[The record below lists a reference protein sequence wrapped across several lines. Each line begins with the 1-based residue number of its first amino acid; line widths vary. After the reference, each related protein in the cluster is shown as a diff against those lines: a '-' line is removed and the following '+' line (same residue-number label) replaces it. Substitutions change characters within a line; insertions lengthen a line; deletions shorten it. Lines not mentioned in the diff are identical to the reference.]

1 MVNRSTS
8 QVLCSSTTK
17 LRVSLKHVVPHKTD
31 KSVAPQLERT
41 EQELL
46 KHERKLSSK
55 ARKLKLRADRKT
67 KQLSLVNWGYRYE
80 I

>member
-1 MVNRSTS
+1 MN
-8 QVLCSSTTK
+8 
-17 LRVSLKHVVPHKTD
+17 HVVPHKTHQA
-31 KSVAPQLERT
+31 VAPQLERT

-67 KQLSLVNWGYRYE
+67 KQFNSLVN
-80 I
+80 

>member
-1 MVNRSTS
+1 MGNRSTS

-17 LRVSLKHVVPHKTD
+17 LRVKRVMKHVVPHKTD
-31 KSVAPQLERT
+31 KSVTPQLERT

-67 KQLSLVNWGYRYE
+67 KQLSLVN
-80 I
+80 

>member
-1 MVNRSTS
+1 M
-8 QVLCSSTTK
+8 
-17 LRVSLKHVVPHKTD
+17 KHVVPHKTD

-41 EQELL
+41 EQEVL

-67 KQLSLVNWGYRYE
+67 KQLSWVN
-80 I
+80 

>member
-1 MVNRSTS
+1 M
-8 QVLCSSTTK
+8 K
-17 LRVSLKHVVPHKTD
+17 PVVPHKTD
-31 KSVAPQLERT
+31 KTVTPQLERT

-67 KQLSLVNWGYRYE
+67 KQFNSQAN
-80 I
+80 